1 MKFAAVIFPE
11 ATTVAVPTLPVT
23 VAAFATSVA
32 TDTLP
37 VTVAE
42 FKVALPD
49 VINVAADTFPATVRA
64 LAVKLATDVSPLFTI
79 VVPSV
84 ATIILVPCCIPT
96 AVPPAVFRKVLKEPV
111 VFSRMKY
118 VFSCAGITTVTF
130 AVNVPAISSVAFLD

>member
-42 FKVALPD
+42 FKVALP
-49 VINVAADTFPATVRA
+49 
-64 LAVKLATDVSPLFTI
+64 
-79 VVPSV
+79 
-84 ATIILVPCCIPT
+84 CCIPT

-118 VFSCAGITTVTF
+118 VFSCAGNTTVTF